1 MVRIRVSNVESQK
14 PTWKTLVLA
23 ELLLKEM
30 RKMVAKTGEWPSGD
44 QMHTREIKNKGKKTR
59 TNGMKAG

>member
-1 MVRIRVSNVESQK
+1 MMQKQVSNVENQK

-23 ELLLKEM
+23 ELLVKEM
-30 RKMVAKTGEWPSGD
+30 RKMVAKTGEWGPNARSGL
-44 QMHTREIKNKGKKTR
+44 IKNKGKKTR